1 MASRL
6 RCAGR
11 RMPSASTARLLKR
24 FVPLAFAA
32 APFVSPAAPA
42 EPALRPVTEVSEPAL
57 RPVAEVAAPGLR
69 PLAALGAYRST
80 GLQIPASLAALKEE
94 APRELPTAP
103 ASRPPQ
109 PYESAGRKSYLIPAL
124 EIVAFDVLL
133 NLFDRAYF
141 GCCDYDVNGSSIKRN
156 LRRNWVTD
164 NDPHEIN
171 QLGHPYQ
178 GSIYHNF
185 ARSAGLSY
193 WEALGYTFAG
203 SIFWEIAG
211 ETTPPSKNDQVA
223 SGIGGTFLG
232 ESLFRMAHLLYD
244 KGGGLSPFWR
254 EVAGAAIS
262 PANAFNRLAY
272 GKRFPQ
278 FASRDPA
285 YYSRVAIGASG
296 TTQDVPGTAT
306 ELQRNEGILD
316 YSLEYGLPGK
326 PGYTYTRPFD
336 YFSFQATLSTANG
349 FENLL
354 TRGLL
359 VGKEYGNRDRYRGVW
374 GLYGSYD
381 YIAPQIF
388 RLSSTAL
395 SLGTTGEWIIN
406 RSFALQGTAMAGAGY
421 ASASTLH
428 SQDERDYHYGIAPQ
442 ALLALRLIYAD
453 RASLDLTA
461 REYFV
466 SKVAS
471 DRDGRGGDD
480 NIIRAEAA
488 FTYRIHKRHAISVKY
503 LWTRRDAQYPVLGDR
518 TQTRATLGI
527 FYTLLG
533 RDGFGAYDWR

>member
-1 MASRL
+1 MAL
-6 RCAGR
+6 ALAATGLAG
-11 RMPSASTARLLKR
+11 
-24 FVPLAFAA
+24 
-32 APFVSPAAPA
+32 PAAFA
-42 EPALRPVTEVSEPAL
+42 EPALKPPEDLGRYRTPGLEL
-57 RPVAEVAAPGLR
+57 RP
-69 PLAALGAYRST
+69 
-80 GLQIPASLAALKEE
+80 SLAA
-94 APRELPTAP
+94 AAQGAARELPSAP
-103 ASRPPQ
+103 PSPP
-109 PYESAGRKSYLIPAL
+109 PAYESAGRKSYLIPAV

-141 GCCDYDVNGSSIKRN
+141 GCCDYDVNLSSIKRN

-164 NDPHEIN
+164 NDPYAIN

-193 WEALGYTFAG
+193 WEALGYSFAG

-232 ESLFRMAHLLYD
+232 ESLFRMAHLLYE

-262 PANAFNRLAY
+262 PANAFNRLVY

-296 TTQDVPGTAT
+296 TTHNARGTSR
-306 ELQRNEGILD
+306 ELQRNEGVLD

-336 YFSFQATLSTANG
+336 YFTFQASLSTANG

-359 VGKEYGNRDRYRGVW
+359 VGKEFGGGRRRYDGVW

-388 RLSSTAL
+388 RISSTAL
-395 SLGTTGEWIIN
+395 SLGTTGQWLIN
-406 RSFALQGTAMAGAGY
+406 SSLALQGTALAGAGY
-421 ASASTLH
+421 ASVGTLH
-428 SQDERDYHYGIAPQ
+428 GEGDRDYHYGIAPQ

-471 DRDGRGGDD
+471 DREGRGGDD

-488 FTYRIHKRHAISVKY
+488 FTYRIHKQHAIAVKY
-503 LWTRRDAQYPVLGDR
+503 TWTRRDAQYPDIGDR
-518 TQTRATLGI
+518 TQTRATIGI

-533 RDGFGAYDWR
+533 HDRFGAYDWR

>member
-1 MASRL
+1 
-6 RCAGR
+6 
-11 RMPSASTARLLKR
+11 MPSASTARLVKGLTA
-24 FVPLAFAA
+24 VAFAA
-32 APFVSPAAPA
+32 AASLSPAALA
-42 EPALRPVTEVSEPAL
+42 EPALRP
-57 RPVAEVAAPGLR
+57 APD
-69 PLAALGAYRST
+69 LGTYRSS
-80 GLQIPASLAALKEE
+80 GLQIPAALAALKEE
-94 APRELPTAP
+94 GPRELPTAP
-103 ASRPPQ
+103 VSPP

-124 EIVAFDVLL
+124 EIVTFDVLL
-133 NLFDRAYF
+133 NLFNRAYF
-141 GCCDYDVNGSSIKRN
+141 GCCDYDVTWNSIKRN
-156 LRRNWVTD
+156 LRSDWVVD
-164 NDPHEIN
+164 SDPMAIN

-203 SIFWEIAG
+203 SIFWEIFG

-244 KGGGLSPFWR
+244 KGGLSPLWR

-272 GKRFPQ
+272 GNRFPQ
-278 FASRDPA
+278 FVSRDPA
-285 YYSRVAIGASG
+285 YYSRIAIGASG
-296 TTQDVPGTAT
+296 TTENVPGTST
-306 ELQRNEGILD
+306 KVQETEGILD
-316 YSLEYGLPGK
+316 YSLDYGLPGK

-359 VGKEYGNRDRYRGVW
+359 VGKEYGDRDRYRGVW

-395 SLGTTGEWIIN
+395 SLGTTGEWLIN
-406 RSFALQGTAMAGAGY
+406 RSFALQGTALAGAGY
-421 ASASTLH
+421 ASVSTLH
-428 SQDERDYHYGIAPQ
+428 THDDRDYHYGIAPQ

-453 RASLDLTA
+453 RASFDLTA

-471 DRDGRGGDD
+471 DSAGRGGHD

-488 FTYRIHKRHAISVKY
+488 FTYRIQKRHAVAVKY
-503 LWTRRDAQYPVLGDR
+503 VWTRRDAQYPDLGDR

-533 RDGFGAYDWR
+533 HDGFGAYDWR

>member
-1 MASRL
+1 VKRLAVLALAATASV
-6 RCAGR
+6 
-11 RMPSASTARLLKR
+11 SAADG
-24 FVPLAFAA
+24 F
-32 APFVSPAAPA
+32 A
-42 EPALRPVTEVSEPAL
+42 EPALRPPADLGKYRTPGLEL
-57 RPVAEVAAPGLR
+57 RP
-69 PLAALGAYRST
+69 
-80 GLQIPASLAALKEE
+80 SLAAATEE
-94 APRELPTAP
+94 GVRELPPAP
-103 ASRPPQ
+103 ASPP
-109 PYESAGRKSYLIPAL
+109 PAYESAGRKSYLIPAI
-124 EIVAFDVLL
+124 EIVGFDVLL

-141 GCCDYDVNGSSIKRN
+141 GCCDYDVNWSSIKRN
-156 LRRNWVTD
+156 LRGNWVTD
-164 NDPHEIN
+164 NDPYAIN

-232 ESLFRMAHLLYD
+232 EPLFRMAHLLYE
-244 KGGGLSPFWR
+244 KGGGLGPFWR

-262 PANAFNRLAY
+262 PANAFNRLVY

-278 FASRDPA
+278 FSSRDPA
-285 YYSRVAIGASG
+285 YYSRVAVGGSATTHSERGASK
-296 TTQDVPGTAT
+296 

-316 YSLEYGLPGK
+316 FSLEYGLPGK

-359 VGKEYGNRDRYRGVW
+359 VGGEYGNRGRYRGVW

-388 RLSSTAL
+388 RISSTAL
-395 SLGTTGEWIIN
+395 SVGTTGEWIIN
-406 RSFALQGTAMAGAGY
+406 PSFALQGTALAGAGY
-421 ASASTLH
+421 ASVGTLH
-428 SQDERDYHYGIAPQ
+428 GDGDRDYHYGVAPQ

-453 RASLDLTA
+453 RAALDLSA

-471 DRDGRGGDD
+471 DREGRGGDD

-488 FTYRIHKRHAISVKY
+488 FTFRIHKQHAVAVKY
-503 LWTRRDAQYPVLGDR
+503 TWTRRDAQYPVIGDQ
-518 TQTRATLGI
+518 TQTRATIGI

-533 RDGFGAYDWR
+533 HDRFGAYDWR